1 MQHICKICNKT
12 YASYK
17 SLWLHNSKFHND
29 LCNTNVTKDRL
40 LCNKNVTK
48 CNTYFCIQCN
58 EEFSN
63 RQTKWRHEKICKNK
77 VIPKNETFTT
87 TPSEVG
93 ELKKEI
99 GELKE
104 MLQKALK
111 VHPKTLK
118 KINTQLNNYN
128 SNIQINNNI
137 INNINIVPLGLE
149 NLHEI
154 LPETEKLKILNDRA
168 NGLREIVKLV
178 HISKKYPQFNNI
190 CITNL
195 QNNVAYKY
203 DTKTNNFMAVNK
215 NELLDDLIDC
225 RMCDI
230 ETFYNELADK
240 LDVSTLDIIQ
250 RFLDRMTDGDDKLK
264 DLKKEEIKLL
274 LYNNRKNIQDNKLEL

>member
-1 MQHICKICNKT
+1 
-12 YASYK
+12 
-17 SLWLHNSKFHND
+17 
-29 LCNTNVTKDRL
+29 
-40 LCNKNVTK
+40 
-48 CNTYFCIQCN
+48 
-58 EEFSN
+58 
-63 RQTKWRHEKICKNK
+63 
-77 VIPKNETFTT
+77 
-87 TPSEVG
+87 
-93 ELKKEI
+93 
-99 GELKE
+99 

-128 SNIQINNNI
+128 NNIQINNNI